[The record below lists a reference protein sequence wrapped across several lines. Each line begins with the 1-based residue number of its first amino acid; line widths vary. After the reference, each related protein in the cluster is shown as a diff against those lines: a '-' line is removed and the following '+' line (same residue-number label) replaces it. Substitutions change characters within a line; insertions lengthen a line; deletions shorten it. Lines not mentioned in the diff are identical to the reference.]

1 MSETQV
7 DRTVFVTLVCTPGE
21 RYRARLLVDSLR
33 AFGGALSRCPVWL
46 FEADPVAAPCAGLVG
61 ERVRVIPLQVPDAVR
76 HYYYAAK
83 VAACA
88 QAEAQA
94 DPHVRSLIWLS
105 ADCLIVQPPLL
116 LLEGLGPAF
125 DAAVRP
131 VHIRNVG
138 LDATAPLDD
147 FWSGV
152 YNAVGVQDIQRTVE
166 SFVGGRRIRAYY
178 NSHIL
183 AVHPARG
190 LLRRWLELFESLV
203 RDLAFQRRACGDE
216 LHRVFLHQAILSA
229 LLVTALDPGRVREL
243 PPDYSYPYNLHHDV
257 PPARRAQALD
267 DLVCVACEG
276 RTLDPAAVQDITI
289 HEPLRAWLAAHAR
302 GMLPET

>member
-1 MSETQV
+1 VSEPKV
-7 DRTVFVTLVCTPGE
+7 DRTVFVTLVCTTGE
-21 RYRARLLVDSLR
+21 RYRARLLIDSLR

-46 FEADPVAAPCAGLVG
+46 FEADPVAAPCAGLASEG
-61 ERVRVIPLQVPDAVR
+61 VRVIPLQVPATVR
-76 HYYYAAK
+76 QTLFAAK

-88 QAEAQA
+88 RAEALA
-94 DPHVRSLIWLS
+94 GPHVRSLVWLS

-116 LLEGLGPAF
+116 LDLAPSF

-131 VHIRNVG
+131 VHIRNVA
-138 LDATAPLDD
+138 LDADAPLDD

-152 YNAVGVQDIQRTVE
+152 YGAVGVRDVQKTVE

-203 RDLAFQRRACGDE
+203 RDRAFQRRACQDE

-229 LLVTALDPGRVREL
+229 LLITALDPGRIREL

-257 PPARRAQALD
+257 PPARRAT
-267 DLVCVACEG
+267 G
-276 RTLDPAAVQDITI
+276 
-289 HEPLRAWLAAHAR
+289 AR
-302 GMLPET
+302 RPGLCGL

>member
-1 MSETQV
+1 VSESKV

-33 AFGGALSRCPVWL
+33 AFGGALSHCPVWL
-46 FEADPVAAPCAGLVG
+46 FEADPVAAPCASLAG
-61 ERVRVIPLQVPDAVR
+61 EGVRILPLQVPDTVR

-88 QAEAQA
+88 QAEAMA
-94 DPHVRSLIWLS
+94 DPNVRSLVWLS
-105 ADCLIVQPPLL
+105 ADCLIVQPPLRFDL
-116 LLEGLGPAF
+116 DPSV

-131 VHIRNVG
+131 VHVRNVG

-152 YNAVGVQDIQRTVE
+152 YDAVGVQDIQRTVVT
-166 SFVGGRRIRAYY
+166 FIGGRRIRAYY

-190 LLRRWLELFESLV
+190 LLRRWLALFESLV
-203 RDLAFQRRACGDE
+203 CDRAFQSCACQDT
-216 LHRVFLHQAILSA
+216 LHQVFLHQAALSA
-229 LLVTALDPGRVREL
+229 LLVTAFDPGCVREL

-257 PPARRAQALD
+257 PPARRARALD

-276 RTLDPAAVQDITI
+276 RTLDPAAVQDIVI
-289 HEPLRAWLAAHAR
+289 HDPLRAWLAAHAR
-302 GMLPET
+302 GMQPDT

>member
-1 MSETQV
+1 VSESPV
-7 DRTVFVTLVCTPGE
+7 DRTVFITLASTPGE
-21 RYRARLLVDSLR
+21 RYRARLLIDSLR

-46 FEADPVAAPCAGLVG
+46 FEADPVAAPCAGLAG
-61 ERVRVIPLQVPDAVR
+61 EGVRIIPLQVPDAVR
-76 HYYYAAK
+76 HYYFSSK

-88 QAEAQA
+88 HAEAQA
-94 DPHVRSLIWLS
+94 GPHVRSLVWLS

-116 LLEGLGPAF
+116 F
-125 DAAVRP
+125 DLAPSLDATVRP

-152 YNAVGVQDIQRTVE
+152 YGVVGVQDVRQTVT
-166 SFVGGRRIRAYY
+166 SFIGGQRIRAYY
-178 NSHIL
+178 NSHLL
-183 AVHPARG
+183 AVHPALG

-203 RDLAFQRRACGDE
+203 RDRAFQSRACQDE
-216 LHRVFLHQAILSA
+216 LHRVFLHQAALSA
-229 LLVTALDPGRVREL
+229 LLSTALDPRRVREL

-267 DLVCVACEG
+267 ALVCVACEG

-289 HEPLRAWLAAHAR
+289 HEPLRSWLAAHAR
-302 GMLPET
+302 GMQPDT